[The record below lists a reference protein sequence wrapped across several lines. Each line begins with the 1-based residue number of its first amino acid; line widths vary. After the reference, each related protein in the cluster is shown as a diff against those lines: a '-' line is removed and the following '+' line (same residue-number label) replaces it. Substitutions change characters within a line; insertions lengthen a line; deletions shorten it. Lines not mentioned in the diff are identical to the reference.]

1 MIESPEAY
9 TPGVVFVIGEGDVSD
24 MPPCRGR
31 ATARGVG
38 DAAPYG

>member
-9 TPGVVFVIGEGDVSD
+9 TPGVVFVIGEGDF
-24 MPPCRGR
+24 PICRPVG
-31 ATARGVG
+31 AGHARGVG